1 MGALSYPILDCGVL
15 DPLAGCH
22 IHLLCIFVLLTG
34 SGLASAD
41 AVVRTQAM
49 GASTIAEIFIEAESI
64 RVELEIGQADLP
76 AFQAVLPDE
85 IRALLGFEPEA
96 MKARL
101 AHFFAEGM
109 AIEADDS
116 PPLVGR
122 LVSIEGRERLRRDEV
137 SGEVRAR
144 REDEPEEMVIFVVL
158 EYPLTGEPRDLAIH
172 GLRGSRPT
180 SVGFVAYH
188 GGIAVN
194 DFRYL
199 SRRQVLHLDWGDP
212 WYTRFETRS
221 LRRQYS
227 APMTGFLYVEP
238 YEVRKEIL
246 ARPLDLQR
254 FIDLDLEGL
263 DVITPEMQPELL
275 RRAGEFLRAH
285 QPVEIDGRT
294 IEPEL
299 ARIHFLERTLR
310 TSRVIDPPEPLD
322 VHAAML
328 GAIFVYPTDG
338 LPDRVTLDWDLWH
351 ERLAQIPAATVDQAG
366 PLPSFLEP
374 DSRVLEWQNFLT
386 HPELPTLRDVARPP
400 ALWERGLDWM
410 AAPLGLVALSVIILG
425 LVRRRLSLLTPAAA
439 IGAAAVLAFFASS
452 ATRLSDERAAEVLG
466 GLLHNV
472 YRAFD
477 FRDEERIYDTLS
489 RSASGDL
496 LEQIYLETRQGL
508 ELQGQG
514 GARAKVKEVTLED
527 VEAQSSEDGAFSARA
542 TWQVSGSVGH
552 WGHVHQRRNRYRADL
567 TVAPIDGAWRLTRV
581 EIREE
586 ERL

>member
-1 MGALSYPILDCGVL
+1 MGALSYPILNCGVL

-34 SGLASAD
+34 SGLTSAD

-116 PPLVGR
+116 PPIVGR

-199 SRRQVLHLDWGDP
+199 SPRQVLHLDWGDP

-254 FIDLDLEGL
+254 FIDLGLEGL

-374 DSRVLEWQNFLT
+374 DSRVLEWQNFLK

-425 LVRRRLSLLTPAAA
+425 LVRRRLSLLYPAAA

-527 VEAQSSEDGAFSARA
+527 VEAQSSEDGAFSAHA

-581 EIREE
+581 EVREE